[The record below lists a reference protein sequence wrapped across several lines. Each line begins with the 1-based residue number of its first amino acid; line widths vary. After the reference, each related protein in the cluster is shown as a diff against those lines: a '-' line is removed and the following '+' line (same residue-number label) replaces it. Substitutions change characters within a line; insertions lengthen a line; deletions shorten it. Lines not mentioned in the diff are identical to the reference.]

1 MAKKYT
7 YGNVSFGSFLAKE
20 QWILEMNIRS
30 LEYLM
35 DHAKPK
41 GQGAI
46 DILKATIKS
55 MKAQERRIRKQLI
68 KKGYIKIK

>member
-7 YGNVSFGSFLAKE
+7 YDNVTFESFLAKE
-20 QWILEMNIRS
+20 QWILEMNIRR

-41 GQGAI
+41 GHGAI

-55 MKAQERRIRKQLI
+55 MKAQERRIRKKLI
-68 KKGYIKIK
+68 KEEYIKIK

>member
-7 YGNVSFGSFLAKE
+7 YDNVTFESFLAKE
-20 QWILEMNIRS
+20 QWILEMNIRR

-41 GQGAI
+41 GHGAI
-46 DILKATIKS
+46 DIKLLS
-55 MKAQERRIRKQLI
+55 NL
-68 KKGYIKIK
+68 